1 MQVMEGDA
9 SSTLISWQSAHN
21 SDHYFYFKA
30 TLARVLSM
38 PSMDEKSAAPA
49 PRPTIGSSPR
59 NRAYTWSY
67 RARSA
72 ADREGREA
80 SSA

>member
-38 PSMDEKSAAPA
+38 PSMDEKSAAP
-49 PRPTIGSSPR
+49 PTIGSSPR